1 MSNSGWRWHNLGNLL
16 TINLRNKFSLNFI
29 DWSWLYLQV
38 YIPPVH
44 VLKYIFVCKSRN
56 ISRCTVFRLIKNI
69 FSKPPYTWH
78 DLIINPHAEQQHLS
92 QVFPKK
98 FVHPSFII
106 HTTPKNRVLISQKT
120 RSVIIYIYIYIYICI
135 RKFNS
140 ILKN

>member
-56 ISRCTVFRLIKNI
+56 ISRCTVFRLLKSI

-98 FVHPSFII
+98 FVHPSFIKSCFYKKI
-106 HTTPKNRVLISQKT
+106 VLFLGGNASPCSTGKSCRDT
-120 RSVIIYIYIYIYICI
+120 CSLNTC
-135 RKFNS
+135 K
-140 ILKN
+140 